1 LDTFA
6 ASTAIF
12 FGMGVAINLVIDT
25 ADVASPGVVPIPAED
40 LLRKIGTQGLDGNLF
55 PVLLIVAA
63 IVLGCIVFSPLL
75 QGEPQDVKSMPKA
88 AVVATYV
95 SAAWVSAA
103 GGLITAGW
111 TTVVDVNVA

>member
-6 ASTAIF
+6 ATAIF

-40 LLRKIGTQGLDGNLF
+40 LLRKMGTQGPDGDLF

-75 QGEPQDVKSMPKA
+75 QGEPQDVKSMPKQRWSRHTCQRHGCLLP
-88 AVVATYV
+88 V
-95 SAAWVSAA
+95 
-103 GGLITAGW
+103 G
-111 TTVVDVNVA
+111 